1 MNYKCFEC
9 GTSESIQHHHIIPR
23 SLGGTKTIPLCSIC
37 HGKAHGIKRNKQ
49 IDIGRLTK
57 EGLMRAKARGV
68 VLGNPNLEEAASKGR
83 TTQLKQADEFALK
96 MLPMVSSMI
105 EAGMRQSHIAD
116 ALNDAEIK
124 TRRGARWTRTAI
136 RNLCKRINNLEDK

>member
-9 GTSESIQHHHIIPR
+9 GTSECIQHHHIIPR

-68 VLGNPNLEEAASKGR
+68 KIGNPRPEEALKKGR
-83 TTQLKQADEFALK
+83 AVVQKKADTFALQIMPIIK
-96 MLPMVSSMI
+96 PMLSS
-105 EAGMRQSHIAD
+105 GMSQSAVAR
-116 ALNDAEIK
+116 ALNESDIK
-124 TRRGARWTRTAI
+124 TRRNGSWTHTSI
-136 RNLCKRINNLEDK
+136 RNLLKRLEKLEDK